1 MSLVSFSALFIAFTF
16 ENKLVTASKSLKRIL
31 KPYSLNRED
40 LRNTLINYENNL
52 SEDKFLSVL
61 YYVYLIIT
69 FFSILVWGTTL
80 KFYRGFDYAEGF
92 SLSIGTFLKVGS
104 VAFFAIVCL
113 ALMLISIALKL
124 IRMNKDPL
132 GKRIFT
138 SDR

>member
-1 MSLVSFSALFIAFTF
+1 MDFFLIPFALLFFLDLGNAYNIKVYNDYKDLTNLLSWLFTGIMSLVSFSALFIAFTF

-69 FFSILVWGTTL
+69 FFLYWFGERHLNFIEDLIMRRDLVYL
-80 KFYRGFDYAEGF
+80 
-92 SLSIGTFLKVGS
+92 
-104 VAFFAIVCL
+104 
-113 ALMLISIALKL
+113 
-124 IRMNKDPL
+124 
-132 GKRIFT
+132 
-138 SDR
+138 